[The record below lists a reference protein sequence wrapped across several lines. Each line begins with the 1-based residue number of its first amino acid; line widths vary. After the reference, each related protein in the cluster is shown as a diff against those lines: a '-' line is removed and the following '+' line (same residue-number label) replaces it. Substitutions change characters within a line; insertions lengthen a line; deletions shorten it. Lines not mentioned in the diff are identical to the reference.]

1 MSRVLPQG
9 RGTEKPSVVAP
20 DGAKVEIPEELFSAL
35 EEFVLKPRPTGSLTI
50 HFRNGG
56 VAGIEAL
63 IKKIYK

>member
-1 MSRVLPQG
+1 MSRALPQD

-20 DGAKVEIPEELFSAL
+20 DGAKVEIPEEVFAAL
-35 EEFVLKPRPTGSLTI
+35 EEFVLISRPTGSLTI

-63 IKKIYK
+63 IKKVYK

>member
-1 MSRVLPQG
+1 MSRLLPQG
-9 RGTEKPSVVAP
+9 RRTEKPSVVAP
-20 DGAKVEIPEELFSAL
+20 DGAKVEIPEEVFAAL
-35 EEFVLKPRPTGSLTI
+35 QDFVLNARPTGSLTI

>member
-1 MSRVLPQG
+1 MSHKLSQG

-20 DGAKVEIPEELFSAL
+20 DGAKVEITEEVFAAL
-35 EEFVLKPRPTGSLTI
+35 EEFVLNARPTGVLTI

-63 IKKIYK
+63 IKKVYK